1 MTREEFAAYIDDH
14 YGIKYDCPFEDELDA
29 WVFRHPD
36 NKKWFALVMNIPKK
50 RIIPDAEGYVDVVN
64 LKCAPEI
71 MDDLWQENGVFP
83 AYHMN
88 KKHWLTLSLD
98 ATCSEETLKW
108 VTNIS
113 FELTRKKIRRKKEIQ
128 D

>member
-1 MTREEFAAYIDDH
+1 MNKYEFASYIEDF

-36 NKKWFALVMNIPKK
+36 NKKWFALVMTIKK
-50 RIIPDAEGYVDVVN
+50 SKLGIDSNEYIDVVN

-71 MDDLWQENGVFP
+71 MDDLWQERGVFP

-88 KKHWLTLSLD
+88 KKHWLTLCLD
-98 ATCSEETLKW
+98 GSCDDETIKF
-108 VTNIS
+108 VINIS
-113 FELTRKKIRRKKEIQ
+113 HTLTKKKIKQAKSR
-128 D
+128 

>member
-1 MTREEFAAYIDDH
+1 MNKYEFASYIEDF

-36 NKKWFALVMNIPKK
+36 NKKWFALVMTIKK
-50 RIIPDAEGYVDVVN
+50 SKLGIDSNEYIDVVN

-71 MDDLWQENGVFP
+71 MDDLWQERGIFP

-88 KKHWLTLSLD
+88 KKHWLTLCLD
-98 ATCSEETLKW
+98 GSCDDETIKF
-108 VTNIS
+108 VINIS
-113 FELTRKKIRRKKEIQ
+113 HTLTKKKIKKTKSR
-128 D
+128 

>member
-1 MTREEFAAYIDDH
+1 MNKYEFASYIEDF

-36 NKKWFALVMNIPKK
+36 NKKWFALVMTIKK
-50 RIIPDAEGYVDVVN
+50 SKLGIDSNEYIDVVN

-71 MDDLWQENGVFP
+71 MDDLWQEKGIFP

-88 KKHWLTLSLD
+88 KKHWLTLCLD
-98 ATCSEETLKW
+98 GSCDDETIKF
-108 VTNIS
+108 VINIS
-113 FELTRKKIRRKKEIQ
+113 HTLTKKKIKQAKSR
-128 D
+128 

>member
-1 MTREEFAAYIDDH
+1 MNKYEFASYIEDF

-36 NKKWFALVMNIPKK
+36 NKKWFVLVMTIKK
-50 RIIPDAEGYVDVVN
+50 SKLGIDSNEYIDVVN

-71 MDDLWQENGVFP
+71 MDDLWQERGVFP

-88 KKHWLTLSLD
+88 KKHWLTLCLD
-98 ATCSEETLKW
+98 GSCDDETIKF
-108 VTNIS
+108 VINIS
-113 FELTRKKIRRKKEIQ
+113 HTLTKKKIKQAKSR
-128 D
+128 

>member
-1 MTREEFAAYIDDH
+1 MNKYEFASYIEDF

-36 NKKWFALVMNIPKK
+36 NKKWFALVMTIKK
-50 RIIPDAEGYVDVVN
+50 SKLGIDSNEYIDVVN

-71 MDDLWQENGVFP
+71 MDDLWQEKGIFP

-88 KKHWLTLSLD
+88 KKHWLTLCLD
-98 ATCSEETLKW
+98 GSCDDGLIEWLLGISYE
-108 VTNIS
+108 VTS
-113 FELTRKKIRRKKEIQ
+113 RRMSKTKIR
-128 D
+128 